1 MTHIEEKQKKERLN
15 HYLSVLRLPTITRL
29 YKELAQQATKN
40 ELRYEDYLYDLIVSE
55 YDEHWNKKIQRR
67 LKESKLPLEK
77 RLDTFNQD
85 RIPLK
90 VKQQIKQLLT
100 GDFLK
105 TKTNVLAFGG
115 PGTGKTHLLCS
126 ISQELVTRGH
136 RLLFTTSANL
146 VQELLAYKK
155 RIELP
160 KFLKKL
166 LRYEAIFIDDIG
178 YVQQTREE
186 VEVLFTLL
194 AACYEYRS
202 IILTSNLP
210 FSKWEKIFK
219 DPMTTT
225 AAIDRLVHHSMIIE
239 LNLPSYRMES
249 AKKNCL
255 ENKAI

>member
-186 VEVLFTLL
+186 YFFL
-194 AACYEYRS
+194 
-202 IILTSNLP
+202 
-210 FSKWEKIFK
+210 
-219 DPMTTT
+219 
-225 AAIDRLVHHSMIIE
+225 
-239 LNLPSYRMES
+239 
-249 AKKNCL
+249 
-255 ENKAI
+255 